1 MPSSSARSTHRTARR
16 LLKLASLGLAGLLA
30 GLLSGCNASSNA
42 PTDPH
47 VSSNAD
53 FAPSRSQRPDLP
65 ASIDARQIPELHHSP
80 SARRLQDGSTRIT
93 GEPVVPAGRT
103 RS

>member
-30 GLLSGCNASSNA
+30 GLLSGCNPPPDA

-53 FAPSRSQRPDLP
+53 FTPSGSQRPDLP
-65 ASIDARQIPELHHSP
+65 VSIDARQIPALHHSP
-80 SARRLQDGSTRIT
+80 SARRLENGSMRIT
-93 GEPVVPAGRT
+93 GEPVIPPGRT
-103 RS
+103 HS